1 MSLPRCTLAVVSSP
15 SVKHEALEVRMARV
29 LFIVNR
35 DHPELLAS
43 LQQEFAAQEAAGLA
57 AIFSDRRQGPG
68 PSNPA
73 PHAYDDHRRDRQR
86 NADRESRPP
95 GTRVRGRAPFR
106 DESRVAFLAS

>member
-1 MSLPRCTLAVVSSP
+1 MSPPRCTLAVVSSP
-15 SVKHEALEVRMARV
+15 SVKHEGLEVRMARV

-73 PHAYDDHRRDRQR
+73 PHAYDDHRRDRQHNDYVR
-86 NADRESRPP
+86 RDLTRLGCAAVPPFEEDR
-95 GTRVRGRAPFR
+95 
-106 DESRVAFLAS
+106 